1 MLGFSKGIEM
11 QQTLENV
18 VKCLWS
24 YDCSLYKLIISYE
37 GAIVLVSQ
45 LVGGHEALL
54 TGNQRSPSPQS
65 SSKDGRATDSCF
77 ALTGA
82 HQSGILMVD
91 VG

>member
-1 MLGFSKGIEM
+1 MYKHFSEAVVKIILGQMLGFSKGIEM

-45 LVGGHEALL
+45 LVGG
-54 TGNQRSPSPQS
+54 TKPY
-65 SSKDGRATDSCF
+65 
-77 ALTGA
+77 
-82 HQSGILMVD
+82 
-91 VG
+91 